1 MKNLNEALEKV
12 SLIEQLEEEGYDTAL
27 AESMANIAYNYD
39 ENEEPGCVCHNRAE
53 LEQCLKHLLGIEE

>member
-1 MKNLNEALEKV
+1 MKNLNEELEKV

-39 ENEEPGCVCHNRAE
+39 ENEEPGCVCRNKDE
-53 LEQCLKHLLGIEE
+53 LDKCLKRLMGIEE

>member
-27 AESMANIAYNYD
+27 AESMANIAYSYD
-39 ENEEPGCVCHNRAE
+39 EDEEPAYVCHNKEE
-53 LEQCLKHLLGIEE
+53 LTEAIKQMMGVEG